1 METKDDQRIVPNDE
15 EFLSLLRRAKEN
27 DPDSI
32 LELIDLFRGDI
43 AHVSQFIHS
52 SREDAVSDII
62 LELLEMISK
71 EDK

>member
-1 METKDDQRIVPNDE
+1 METKNDQRAVPNDE
-15 EFLSLLRRAKEN
+15 EFLSLLQKAKEN

-32 LELIDLFRGDI
+32 LELIDLFKGDI

-62 LELLEMISK
+62 LEFLEMIREK
-71 EDK
+71 DD